1 MSTNLRMGG
10 MKAPNN
16 KRLSA
21 EERKKVIVKSAITAF
36 GKSNYRATRMADI
49 AAEAGVSEA
58 MLYKHF
64 ESKKAMFL
72 SILENVSKRTETA
85 IGRELGEEPDALMQL
100 RRSRIEY
107 YNQIEEHPNLLKLH
121 FQAVSEIDDEEIGG
135 HIKKDHE
142 AYVHSIKELIKKGI
156 EQGTVRKDIEI
167 DPIAWLFN
175 GIGLLISMMVLLSRD
190 GEIKEGIAEKMIDH
204 LIESIRA

>member
-1 MSTNLRMGG
+1 MQNVS
-10 MKAPNN
+10 N

-21 EERKKVIVKSAITAF
+21 KERKKVVLRSAIAAF
-36 GKSNYRATRMADI
+36 GKSNYRATRMSDI

-64 ESKKAMFL
+64 ASKKIMFL
-72 SILENVSKRTETA
+72 SILENVSRRTSNTIEK
-85 IGRELGEEPDALMQL
+85 GLEEEPDALRLL
-100 RRSRIEY
+100 RRLLITY
-107 YNQIEEHPNLLKLH
+107 YNQIREHPTLLKLH

-135 HIKKDHE
+135 RIKKDHE
-142 AYVHSIKELIKKGI
+142 VYVSSIKELIRKGV

-175 GIGLLISMMVLLSRD
+175 GIGIVISMMVLLSRE
-190 GEIKEGIAEKMIDH
+190 GEIREGIANKMIDH

>member
-1 MSTNLRMGG
+1 MQNVS
-10 MKAPNN
+10 N

-21 EERKKVIVKSAITAF
+21 KERKKVVLRSAIAAF
-36 GKSNYRATRMADI
+36 GKSNYRATRMSDI

-64 ESKKAMFL
+64 SSKKIMFL
-72 SILENVSKRTETA
+72 SILENVSRRTATTIEKG
-85 IGRELGEEPDALMQL
+85 IEEEPDALRLL
-100 RRSRIEY
+100 RRLLITY
-107 YNQIEEHPNLLKLH
+107 YNQIREHPTLLKLH

-135 HIKKDHE
+135 RIKKDHE
-142 AYVHSIKELIKKGI
+142 VYVSSIKDLIRKGI

-175 GIGLLISMMVLLSRD
+175 GIGIVISMMVLLSRE
-190 GEIKEGIAEKMIDH
+190 GEIREGIADKMIDH
-204 LIESIRA
+204 LIESISA

>member
-1 MSTNLRMGG
+1 MA
-10 MKAPNN
+10 APNN
-16 KRLSA
+16 KRLCA
-21 EERKKVIVKSAITAF
+21 EERKKDVLKSAINAF

-64 ESKKAMFL
+64 ESKKVLFL
-72 SILENVSKRTETA
+72 SILENVSYRTATT
-85 IGRELGEEPDALMQL
+85 IGKGFEEEPDALKLL
-100 RRSRIEY
+100 RRLLITY
-107 YNQIEEHPNLLKLH
+107 YNQIQEHPNLLKLH

-135 HIKKDHE
+135 RIKNDHE
-142 AYVHSIKELIKKGI
+142 VYVNNIKALIRKGL
-156 EQGTVRKDIEI
+156 EQGTVRKDVEI

-175 GIGLLISMMVLLSRD
+175 GIGVLISMMVLLGREN
-190 GEIKEGIAEKMIDH
+190 EIQRGIADKMIDH

>member
-1 MSTNLRMGG
+1 

-16 KRLSA
+16 KRLSS
-21 EERKKVIVKSAITAF
+21 EERKKMIVKSAITAF

-85 IGRELGEEPDALMQL
+85 IE
-100 RRSRIEY
+100 
-107 YNQIEEHPNLLKLH
+107 
-121 FQAVSEIDDEEIGG
+121 
-135 HIKKDHE
+135 
-142 AYVHSIKELIKKGI
+142 
-156 EQGTVRKDIEI
+156 
-167 DPIAWLFN
+167 
-175 GIGLLISMMVLLSRD
+175 
-190 GEIKEGIAEKMIDH
+190 
-204 LIESIRA
+204 

>member
-1 MSTNLRMGG
+1 
-10 MKAPNN
+10 MKAPNS

-21 EERKKVIVKSAITAF
+21 EERKKMIVKSAITAF

-72 SILENVSKRTETA
+72 SILGNVSMRTATMLEK
-85 IGRELGEEPDALMQL
+85 GFEEEPDALTVL
-100 RRSRIEY
+100 RQSRIEY
-107 YNQIEEHPNLLKLH
+107 YNQIREHPNLLKLH
-121 FQAVSEIDDEEIGG
+121 FQAVSEIDDEEIGER
-135 HIKKDHE
+135 IKKDHE
-142 AYVHSIKELIKKGI
+142 AYVHDIKELITKAI
-156 EQGTVRKDIEI
+156 EQGTVRRDIEI

-175 GIGLLISMMVLLSRD
+175 GVSVLMSMMVLLSPD
-190 GEIKEGIAEKMIDH
+190 GEIKGGIADKMIDH
-204 LIESIRA
+204 LVESIRA

>member
-1 MSTNLRMGG
+1 MGIL
-10 MKAPNN
+10 KEPNN

-21 EERKKVIVKSAITAF
+21 KERKKLVLRSAITAF

-49 AAEAGVSEA
+49 AAEAGVCEA

-64 ESKKAMFL
+64 ESKKVMFL
-72 SILENVSKRTETA
+72 SILENVSQRTATT
-85 IGRELGEEPDALMQL
+85 IGKGFEEEPDALKLL
-100 RRSRIEY
+100 RRLLIAY
-107 YNQIEEHPNLLKLH
+107 YNQIQEHPNLLKLH

-135 HIKKDHE
+135 RIRKDHE
-142 AYVHSIKELIKKGI
+142 VYVNSIKELIKKGI

-175 GIGLLISMMVLLSRD
+175 GIGILISMMVLLSRE
-190 GEIKEGIAEKMIDH
+190 GELKRGIAGKMIDH

>member
-1 MSTNLRMGG
+1 
-10 MKAPNN
+10 MKESNN

-85 IGRELGEEPDALMQL
+85 IGREFGEEPDALMLL

-107 YNQIEEHPNLLKLH
+107 YNQIKEHPNLLKLH

-142 AYVHSIKELIKKGI
+142 TYIHSVKELIKKGI

-175 GIGLLISMMVLLSRD
+175 GVGLLISMMVLLSRD
-190 GEIKEGIAEKMIDH
+190 GEIKEGIADKMIDH